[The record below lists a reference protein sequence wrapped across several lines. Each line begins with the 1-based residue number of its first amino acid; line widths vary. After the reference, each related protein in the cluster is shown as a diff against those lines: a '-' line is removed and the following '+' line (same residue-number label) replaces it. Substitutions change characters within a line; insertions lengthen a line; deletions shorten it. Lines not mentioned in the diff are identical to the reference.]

1 MADSRLTLKTSRLKA
16 LIQLV
21 ESLRGKKGCPWD
33 RKQTPQTIAVYLI
46 EETYELIE
54 AIAGGHTA
62 EIREE
67 LGDVLFQIV
76 FLASQYREQ
85 GHFDFE
91 DIAGAVTE
99 KMIRRHPHV
108 FGDEPIDRAEDIPEK
123 WDAIKEKETKH
134 RRKVS
139 ILDSVPAGMPA
150 LMRAYRVS
158 ERAARAGF
166 DWADLAGVIEK
177 AEEEWLEF
185 RTEVAAQDQKG
196 EDTRHIAM
204 EFGDILFTLVNVAR
218 FARIHPET
226 ALVDSIQKFDRRFR
240 KMEEIISGRG
250 RELASVSHREIN
262 ELWKMIKKEEA

>member
-54 AIAGGHTA
+54 AIVAGHA
-62 EIREE
+62 EEIREE
-67 LGDVLFQIV
+67 LGDVLFHIV

-91 DIAGAVTE
+91 DIAAAVTE

-108 FGDEPIDRAEDIPEK
+108 FGDEQIDRAEEVPQK
-123 WDAIKEKETKH
+123 WHAIKAKEAKH
-134 RRKVS
+134 RPKES
-139 ILDSVPAGMPA
+139 ILDSVPAAMPA

-166 DWADLAGVIEK
+166 DWADIAGVIQK

-185 RTEVAAQDQKG
+185 RTEVDAQDQKG
-196 EDTRHIAM
+196 ADTRDVAM

-240 KMEEIISGRG
+240 KMEQIISGSG
-250 RELASVSHREIN
+250 RELASVSHPEIN
-262 ELWKMIKKEEA
+262 ELWEMIKKEET